1 MSEPRLAD
9 HTPGAVEG
17 VRFNAAL
24 YEDFTRRRSISARRA
39 GAVGRSGG
47 GAVPRGGAGSCTAL
61 HEDLVG
67 RRDLACEA
75 GRSGGRS
82 VAGEHGLGQ
91 GGTPYQAACIAAVW
105 GDVVR
110 APGPVEPAA
119 GRGSGAASPGAPD
132 EADSSILTAPGDLH
146 V

>member
-17 VRFNAAL
+17 GRFNAAL

-47 GAVPRGGAGSCTAL
+47 GVVPRAGVSSCTAL

-91 GGTPYQAACIAAVW
+91 GGTPYQAAAAW
-105 GDVVR
+105 GDGVR

-132 EADSSILTAPGDLH
+132 EADSSIPAAPGDLH